1 MLTHLKNSKS
11 LEIEIYRGRRYSCPS
26 LCPGTGGSCSHGKG
40 SPRYLED
47 IHDWKI
53 FVIYNFYR
61 LFITTFT
68 GQVYAFNKIAGD
80 KVIWPNSHY
89 LHCHCHY
96 NRCHHHDANP
106 DVGVALARAE
116 RCSLVTV
123 QRDAMG
129 FRLAKGEGH
138 DDDGDHHDHHH
149 NCHEE
154 DHHISHKIFL
164 RCFLRSIPLT
174 ILCLIFKTSSSFL
187 LQASVV
193 IIFNNEVVVNLNV
206 HI

>member
-96 NRCHHHDANP
+96 NRCHHHDAIKSRRRCRS
-106 DVGVALARAE
+106 GEGWKMFARH
-116 RCSLVTV
+116 S
-123 QRDAMG
+123 
-129 FRLAKGEGH
+129 AKGCNGIQTCQRWRTWCWW
-138 DDDGDHHDHHH
+138 G
-149 NCHEE
+149 
-154 DHHISHKIFL
+154 S
-164 RCFLRSIPLT
+164 SW
-174 ILCLIFKTSSSFL
+174 SSS
-187 LQASVV
+187 
-193 IIFNNEVVVNLNV
+193 
-206 HI
+206 